1 LHDCDS
7 TNPDLSE
14 LFIVEGDSAGG
25 SAKQGRDRRFQAI
38 LPLKGKILNVEKA
51 RFDKMLSSDEIK
63 VIITALG
70 TGIGK
75 DDFDVAKLRYH
86 KLIIMCDADVDGSHI
101 RTLIL
106 TFFYRQMLEIIKR
119 GYLYIAQPPLYKV
132 AHGKSET
139 YLKDDRE
146 YQALLVQRIQDAW
159 EVEVTVNDNIGN
171 IGGNGGS
178 SKRLAGVRLAQFLE
192 KVEAFRQHLDKLVSR
207 GWPADALK
215 TALKGDIK
223 DKGSLGDPE
232 RLARVAE
239 RLEASGYGNVIV
251 GEDEEH
257 GTGFISL
264 VSKRDG
270 VEREVKID
278 WSLVTSGEYR
288 ALAQNAIG
296 LEAIAASSFTLI
308 KGEDAS
314 LHDSLDEAL
323 EKLYTGAK
331 KGVSIQRY
339 KGLGEMNPEQ
349 LWETTMDPE
358 KRRLLQVRIE
368 DDVEADSI
376 FTILM
381 GDEVEPRRE
390 FIQTNAL
397 DVRNLDV

>member
-1 LHDCDS
+1 
-7 TNPDLSE
+7 
-14 LFIVEGDSAGG
+14 
-25 SAKQGRDRRFQAI
+25 
-38 LPLKGKILNVEKA
+38 
-51 RFDKMLSSDEIK
+51 
-63 VIITALG
+63 
-70 TGIGK
+70 
-75 DDFDVAKLRYH
+75 
-86 KLIIMCDADVDGSHI
+86 
-101 RTLIL
+101 
-106 TFFYRQMLEIIKR
+106 
-119 GYLYIAQPPLYKV
+119 
-132 AHGKSET
+132 
-139 YLKDDRE
+139 
-146 YQALLVQRIQDAW
+146 
-159 EVEVTVNDNIGN
+159 VNDNIGN

-192 KVEAFRQHLDKLVSR
+192 KVEAFRVHLDKLVSR

-215 TALKGDIK
+215 IALKGEIK
-223 DKGSLGDPE
+223 DKGSLADPA

-239 RLEASGYGNVIV
+239 RLEAAGYANVLV
-251 GEDEEH
+251 GQDEEH

-288 ALAQNAIG
+288 ALAQNVLG
-296 LEAIAASSFTLI
+296 LEAIAASSLTLI
-308 KGEDAS
+308 KGEEAS
-314 LHDSLDEAL
+314 IHDSLDEAL
-323 EKLYTGAK
+323 EKLYSGAK
-331 KGVSIQRY
+331 KGLSIQRY

-376 FTILM
+376 FTVLM

-390 FIQTNAL
+390 FIQANAL